1 MTELVGLLALAA
13 VVGAEGTALGQFM
26 ISRPLVTGTI
36 AGALLGDPLQG
47 GIVGAML
54 EIYYLPVLPI
64 GGGRFPE
71 PGPATVVAVYAGS
84 LVTGAGALALAVF
97 FGLAF
102 GLFGGWTQ
110 EKSRVF
116 VAHRLPAPDAE
127 DLVGRLGAAQRLG
140 ILVEA
145 GRGLAV
151 CGLGLVI
158 VRGVVPHLG
167 PWPLG
172 DRETWLFLALAA
184 CVPMGSLLSVLGGIR
199 RRGGWVLLGALV
211 GFGVGAIG

>member
-1 MTELVGLLALAA
+1 MTELAGLLALAA
-13 VVGAEGTALGQFM
+13 IVGAEGTSLGQFM
-26 ISRPLVTGTI
+26 VSRPIVSGTI

-47 GIVGAML
+47 GIVGALL

-71 PGPATVVAVYAGS
+71 PGPATVVGVYAGS
-84 LVTGAGALALAVF
+84 LVDGPGALALAVF

-102 GLFGGWTQ
+102 GLLGGWSQ
-110 EKSRVF
+110 EKSRAF
-116 VAHRLPAPDAE
+116 VAHRLPGPDDE
-127 DLVGRLGAAQRLG
+127 SLVDRLRAAHRLGV
-140 ILVEA
+140 LVEA
-145 GRGLAV
+145 GRGVAV
-151 CGLGLVI
+151 CGLGI
-158 VRGVVPHLG
+158 VVAWGVVPHLG

-199 RRGGWVLLGALV
+199 RRGAWLLLGALV
-211 GFGVGAIG
+211 GFGVGVMG